1 MAIITVK
8 DAQVTRLNNTGHGL
22 SILES
27 NTADG
32 KTYKRYYKV
41 WFKEPHGLNVGD
53 VVSVSGFP
61 DAAVGEP
68 YEDRTG
74 TMRTPVNWAIN
85 SPRVLE
91 STQGAA
97 PVPAPE
103 PWATTEGDEPF

>member
-27 NTADG
+27 TNSDG

-53 VVSVSGFP
+53 VVTISGFP
-61 DAAVGEP
+61 DAAIGEP

-85 SPRVLE
+85 SPRILDN
-91 STQGAA
+91 A
-97 PVPAPE
+97 PAPAPAPQPE
-103 PWATTEGDEPF
+103 PWASGDEPF

>member
-8 DAQVTRLNNTGHGL
+8 DVQVTRLNNTGHGL
-22 SILES
+22 SVLES
-27 NTADG
+27 SEKEG

-53 VVSVSGFP
+53 VVSISGFP

-74 TMRTPVNWAIN
+74 VMRTPVNWAIN
-85 SPRVLE
+85 SPRVIT
-91 STQGAA
+91 SAPGAA
-97 PVPAPE
+97 PVTQPE
-103 PWATTEGDEPF
+103 PWAVTEGDEPF